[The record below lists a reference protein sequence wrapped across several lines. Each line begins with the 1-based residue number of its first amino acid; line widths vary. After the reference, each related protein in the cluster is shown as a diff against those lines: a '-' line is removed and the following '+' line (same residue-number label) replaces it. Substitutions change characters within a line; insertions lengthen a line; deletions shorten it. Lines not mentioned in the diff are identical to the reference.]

1 MDLHC
6 VVAIGLNNV
15 RSVDNLGYVEK
26 ALIDRCDALR
36 DRTSCEGKI
45 VL

>member
-6 VVAIGLNNV
+6 VVANGLNNV

-26 ALIDRCDALR
+26 TSIEWCGALK
-36 DRTSCEGKI
+36 DRTSREGEI